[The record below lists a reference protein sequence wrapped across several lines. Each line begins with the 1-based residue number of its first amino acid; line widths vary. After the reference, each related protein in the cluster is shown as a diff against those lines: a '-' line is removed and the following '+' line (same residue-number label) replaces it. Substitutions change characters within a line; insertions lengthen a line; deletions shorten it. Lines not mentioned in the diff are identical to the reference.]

1 MKKQLGKL
9 LGGIFLCL
17 LGFFVHD
24 LSSSNGEELIF
35 SKVIVSGFSQTM
47 CDPPAE
53 MCGPLMGNSSGT
65 RYCCANTDSSCCYAG
80 GCGGG
85 SNT

>member
-35 SKVIVSGFSQTM
+35 SKVIVSGFVSFPKNRTV
-47 CDPPAE
+47 
-53 MCGPLMGNSSGT
+53 
-65 RYCCANTDSSCCYAG
+65 
-80 GCGGG
+80 
-85 SNT
+85 

>member
-1 MKKQLGKL
+1 MLGVDMGSSENGNEL
-9 LGGIFLCL
+9 L
-17 LGFFVHD
+17 
-24 LSSSNGEELIF
+24 LSKFMQSSY
-35 SKVIVSGFSQTM
+35 SQIA

-80 GCGGG
+80 ACGGG
-85 SNT
+85 PNT

>member
-1 MKKQLGKL
+1 QKPILSILELSKKREA
-9 LGGIFLCL
+9 FR
-17 LGFFVHD
+17 
-24 LSSSNGEELIF
+24 
-35 SKVIVSGFSQTM
+35 FSQTM